1 MRAWVFAVLA
11 ACGSSHGKSD
21 APRTGGEPANDTG
34 GGSADLWLDVVGT
47 HIVHHADGTRFHGR
61 GADLHDERSCE
72 ACSFMPA
79 DPNGVD
85 RWSDELIDNW
95 HASFVRFLLSAKSAP
110 YNSSEVQWKSLVDDP
125 QYLADIVQNV
135 THMTSKPGVYVEVT
149 VFMDPS
155 MKPENSDFDS
165 EWPSSAGDTLPVY
178 RALAEAFYANPKVLF
193 GLTNEPHGSADHDAA
208 LAAVYQT
215 AIQAIRAV
223 EDSHGTPHHLI
234 VAQAPE
240 NYARDL
246 TYFIANPLPG
256 DRIIYEVHPYNTQ
269 ADFDRLITQPA
280 MHLPIMIGEYGPA
293 GVMTNQDIQALWPVA
308 QAAEVP
314 YIAWVFHQRCPP
326 SMLQDTGGSA
336 YDNCGLDAATGY
348 NFPRTAWGDLLH
360 DHLATP
366 W

>member
-1 MRAWVFAVLA
+1 MRAWVFAVLLA

-21 APRTGGEPANDTG
+21 GPTGPLEAQGDTP
-34 GGSADLWLDVVGT
+34 GSADEWLDVVGT
-47 HIVHHADGTRFHGR
+47 HIVHHADGTHFHGR

-79 DPNGVD
+79 DPAGVD

-95 HASFVRFLLSAKSAP
+95 HANFIRFLLSAKSAP
-110 YNSSEVQWKSLVDDP
+110 YNASEVQWKSLVDDP
-125 QYLADIVQNV
+125 QYLADIVDNV

-155 MKPENSDFDS
+155 MKPENTDPDS

-178 RALAEAFYANPKVLF
+178 RALAEAFHDNPRVLF
-193 GLTNEPHGSADHDAA
+193 GLTNEPHGPANQDAA
-208 LAAVYQT
+208 LAGVYTT
-215 AIQAIRAV
+215 AIAAIRQV
-223 EDSHGTPHHLI
+223 EDSHGTPHHII

-240 NYARDL
+240 GYARDL
-246 TYFIANPLPG
+246 TYFIANPLAG
-256 DRIIYEVHPYNTQ
+256 DRIIYEVHPYNT
-269 ADFDRLITQPA
+269 AAEFDGLITQPA
-280 MHLPIMIGEYGPA
+280 KHLPIMIGEYGPA
-293 GVMTNQDIQALWPVA
+293 GTMMNSDIQALWPVA

-326 SMLQDTGGSA
+326 SMLQDSGGSN
-336 YDNCGLDAATGY
+336 YDGCGLDAATGY

>member
-1 MRAWVFAVLA
+1 MRITGWALVALA
-11 ACGSSHGKSD
+11 ACGSSHAASD
-21 APRTGGEPANDTG
+21 ARSDVPLGDVHYGDPPPA
-34 GGSADLWLDVVGT
+34 SEWLDVQGT
-47 HIVHHADGTRFHGR
+47 HITYEDGRRFHGR

-79 DPNGVD
+79 DPDGVD

-95 HASFVRFLLSAKSAP
+95 HATFIRFLLSAKAAP
-110 YNSSEVQWKSLVDDP
+110 LNASEVQWKSLVDDP

-155 MKPENSDFDS
+155 MKPETGDFDS

-178 RALAEAFYANPKVLF
+178 RALAEAFHDNPHVLF

-208 LAAVYQT
+208 LAAVYTT
-215 AIQAIRAV
+215 AIDAIRAV
-223 EDSHGTPHHLI
+223 EDSHGTPHHII

-246 TYFIANPLPG
+246 TYFIANPLAG
-256 DRIIYEVHPYNTQ
+256 DRIAYEVHPYNTQ

-280 MHLPIMIGEYGPA
+280 THLPIMIGEYGPA
-293 GVMTNQDIQALWPVA
+293 GVMTNTDIQALWPVA

-326 SMLQDTGGSA
+326 SMLQDTASDG
-336 YDNCGLDAATGY
+336 CGLDAATGY

>member
-1 MRAWVFAVLA
+1 MRAWVFVVLA
-11 ACGSSHGKSD
+11 ACGSGHGKSD
-21 APRTGGEPANDTG
+21 APAVHGEASGDTS
-34 GGSADLWLDVVGT
+34 GSADEWLDVVGT

-79 DPNGVD
+79 NPAGVD

-95 HASFVRFLLSAKSAP
+95 HASFIRFLLSAKKAP
-110 YNSSEVQWKSLVDDP
+110 FNAGEVQWKSLVDDP

-149 VFMDPS
+149 VFADPS
-155 MKPENSDFDS
+155 MKTEMDGGADS
-165 EWPSSAGDTLPVY
+165 EWPNSAGDTLPVY
-178 RALAEAFYANPKVLF
+178 RALAEAFHDNPRVLF
-193 GLTNEPHGSADHDAA
+193 GLTNEPHGPANQDAA
-208 LAAVYQT
+208 LAAMYAT
-215 AIQAIRAV
+215 AIQAIRQV
-223 EDSHGTPHHLI
+223 EDSHGTPHHII

-246 TYFIANPLPG
+246 TYFVANPLAG

-326 SMLQDTGGSA
+326 SMLQDTASDG
-336 YDNCGLDAATGY
+336 CGLDAATGY